1 MAAASSSCQG
11 SYDVFLNFRGKDT
24 RNGFTAHLY
33 EALCNKEIRT
43 FMDADKIVKGE
54 EISASLVTAMDK
66 SMFCIVVL
74 SKNYASSTWCLDEL
88 VQILKCK
95 NAKKQTVLP
104 IFYNVNPSDVRE
116 QKGSFAK
123 AFAKLEE
130 KYKEKMERVHIW
142 KQALT
147 EVANI
152 SGWDARNRHEPM
164 LTKEIIQYIS
174 NALINRSSKDVEAIV
189 RVDSH
194 LQVKERIPVLNIPT
208 VPSIG
213 ERSEIPVTSKRK
225 INRVRETDI
234 RGSRDA
240 IEVYSLEIMDSDIS
254 TSLTVGQRS
263 EVPLT
268 SKRKIEE
275 MKETK
280 ITHTSHLSFLNLLS
294 SPVGLHHSKLPSSS
308 PPFISPPTSPTT
320 SHWPSLLEYS
330 MLLSTPPSSPPS
342 SLPSSPV
349 NPWIHWP

>member
-1 MAAASSSCQG
+1 MVAASLSCQG

-95 NAKKQTVLP
+95 KAKKQTVLP

-116 QKGSFAK
+116 QKGRFAK
-123 AFAKLEE
+123 AFAKLE
-130 KYKEKMERVHIW
+130 KKFKKEIERLHIW

-152 SGWDARNRHEPM
+152 SGWDAKKRHEPT
-164 LTKEIIQYIS
+164 LIRDIIQFVS
-174 NALINRSSKDVEAIV
+174 NELINRSSKDVEAIV

-194 LQVKERIPVLNIPT
+194 LQVKERIPVPNIPT
-208 VPSIG
+208 LPSIG
-213 ERSEIPVTSKRK
+213 ERSGSPLTNKRK
-225 INRVRETDI
+225 INQVKETDI
-234 RGSRDA
+234 RGSRGA
-240 IEVYSLEIMDSDIS
+240 KEEYPFLEKMDSKIS
-254 TSLTVGQRS
+254 TSLTIGQRS
-263 EVPLT
+263 ELPLT
-268 SKRKIEE
+268 SKRKIEGME
-275 MKETK
+275 ETK
-280 ITHTSHLSFLNLLS
+280 VTHTSS
-294 SPVGLHHSKLPSSS
+294 LPYSS
-308 PPFISPPTSPTT
+308 PPFISPPTFVCLDDFDCLAFNRRT
-320 SHWPSLLEYS
+320 
-330 MLLSTPPSSPPS
+330 
-342 SLPSSPV
+342 
-349 NPWIHWP
+349 